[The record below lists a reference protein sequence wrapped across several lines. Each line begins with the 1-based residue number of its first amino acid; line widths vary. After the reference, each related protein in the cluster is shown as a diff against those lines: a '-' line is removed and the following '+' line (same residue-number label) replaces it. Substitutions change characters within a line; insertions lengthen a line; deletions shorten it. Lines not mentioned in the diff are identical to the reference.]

1 MFAKLHCLKD
11 TPPTPDR
18 HHQMKS
24 SFLTTALS
32 PTFPEMALSGC
43 LK

>member
-1 MFAKLHCLKD
+1 MFTKLHCLKA

-18 HHQMKS
+18 DHQMKT

-32 PTFPEMALSGC
+32 QMFTGMALSGC